1 MHTILF
7 YFTLLGLTFVLGSW
21 VIGATLLGVKPKPNG
36 LMESVPGIISRAVIR
51 ASGSRIVVHNSNR
64 IDSTQAHVYVS
75 NHVSWFDIF
84 ALAGVLPRYRFVAKK
99 ELRRIPIFGAAAA
112 AVAAIYIDRKNRK
125 AAFEGYRDAAEQMK
139 DGLSVVVFPEGTR
152 GYDYLLRPFKKGPF
166 VLAIAA
172 QVPVVPCVLHG
183 TREIQGKGGVLVRS
197 GVAEIT
203 VLDAIPTAGMTYEDR
218 DSLARTVWEE
228 MAAVLEKKYGVKSS
242 FDRTLPESTVPAVE
256 KVF

>member
-1 MHTILF
+1 MYTLLF
-7 YFTLLGLTFVLGSW
+7 YIALLSLTFALGSLI
-21 VIGATLLGVKPKPNG
+21 IGATLLGVKPKPNG
-36 LMESVPGIISRAVIR
+36 FLERIPGILSRAVIR
-51 ASGSRIVVHNSNR
+51 ASGSRTVVHNSNR
-64 IDSTQAHVYVS
+64 IDFAEAHVYVS

-125 AAFEGYRDAAEQMK
+125 AAFEGYRDAAKQIH

-152 GYDYLLRPFKKGPF
+152 GYDYSLRPFKKGPF

-172 QVPVVPCVLHG
+172 QVPVVPCVLFG
-183 TREIQGKGGVLVRS
+183 TREIQGKSDILVRP

-218 DSLARTVWEE
+218 DSLARTVWDE
-228 MAAVLEKKYGVKSS
+228 MAAVLENRYGVKSS
-242 FDRTLPESTVPAVE
+242 FDRTPAESTMPAVE